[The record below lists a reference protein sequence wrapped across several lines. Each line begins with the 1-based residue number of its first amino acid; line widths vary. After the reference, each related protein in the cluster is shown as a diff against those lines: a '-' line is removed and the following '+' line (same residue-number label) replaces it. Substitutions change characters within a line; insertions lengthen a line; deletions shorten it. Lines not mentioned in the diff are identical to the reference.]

1 MYNLNAKVLKK
12 TLKPYS
18 HPLTFDIFCL
28 FLRTF
33 EIKKEDLYV
42 SLSRNS
48 YSKHNTVIMLS
59 RFFNHTK
66 RIFLTAILSLGT
78 FHAMAQTEI
87 EKFVPGV
94 TIDGISYY
102 LPRTAMRMVITV
114 ERKEVT
120 PGEFCS
126 YAFRYMRLQ
135 DVPVQSSVTWTVKDI
150 DLHPYGIPDKDKAY
164 SIKLKGRTVAPFVS
178 LSSDGLLLGI
188 NTEVAETPLPPL
200 PKSHV
205 IEHDIKAAD
214 VRKFMT
220 RDMLQAGSTA
230 KMAELVAKEIYD
242 IRESRDALIRGEA
255 DNTPK
260 DGAQLKLMLDNL
272 DNQQRTLTTLF
283 AGTTNIQ
290 QHYYVVDIVP
300 AEETEKLLLF
310 RFSKWNGIVDADD
323 MSGVPFY
330 ISIKRTEELPQPT
343 FNPEVDI
350 KKGKLPRAIFYN
362 VPVRTM
368 FKVFNAENTF
378 AELETSVAQF
388 GYEEILSN
396 VLFDK
401 RQDTKISFYQTTGG
415 IKNIQ
420 ATQP

>member
-1 MYNLNAKVLKK
+1 MLKRFFK
-12 TLKPYS
+12 G
-18 HPLTFDIFCL
+18 
-28 FLRTF
+28 
-33 EIKKEDLYV
+33 
-42 SLSRNS
+42 
-48 YSKHNTVIMLS
+48 SKHILLTAMLS
-59 RFFNHTK
+59 V
-66 RIFLTAILSLGT
+66 GT
-78 FHAMAQTEI
+78 IHAMAQTEL

-94 TIDGISYY
+94 TVSGISYY
-102 LPRTAMRMVITV
+102 LPKTALRMIVTAERTEI
-114 ERKEVT
+114 T

-126 YAFRYMRLQ
+126 YAFRYLRLQ
-135 DVPVQSSVTWTVKDI
+135 DVPVQSSVTWTLKDI
-150 DLHPYGIPDKDKAY
+150 ELIPYGTPDKNKAY
-164 SIKLKGRTVAPFVS
+164 SIKLNGRTVAPFAS

-188 NTEVAETPLPPL
+188 NTAEVTETALPPL
-200 PKSHV
+200 PKWHV
-205 IEHDIKAAD
+205 IEHGIKAAD
-214 VRKFMT
+214 VRKYMT

-242 IRESRDALIRGEA
+242 IRESRDALVRGEA

-272 DNQQRTLTTLF
+272 DKQQRALTSLF
-283 AGTTNIQ
+283 AGSTNIQ

-310 RFSKWNGIVDADD
+310 RFSKWNGMVDVDD
-323 MSGVPFY
+323 MSGAPFY

-368 FKVFNAENTF
+368 FKVFNAEKNF
-378 AELETSVAQF
+378 AELETPVAQF

-415 IKNIQ
+415 IKSIQ